1 MITVARHEHG
11 ICLNDYEYIL
21 NEDGSI
27 MEFGTKEAALEFL
40 NSKVRLDFTIDQWAD
55 QGVYFFE
62 DGELI

>member
-1 MITVARHEHG
+1 MITVGRHEHG

-27 MEFGTKEAALEFL
+27 MEFSTKEAAVEFL
-40 NSKVRLDFTIDQWAD
+40 NSKVRLDFTIHQWVD